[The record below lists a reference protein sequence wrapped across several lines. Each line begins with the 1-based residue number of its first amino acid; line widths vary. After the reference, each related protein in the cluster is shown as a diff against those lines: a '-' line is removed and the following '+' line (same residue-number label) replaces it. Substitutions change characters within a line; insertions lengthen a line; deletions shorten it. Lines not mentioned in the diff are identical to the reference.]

1 MAAQTA
7 AYNQADRVAFDTAPT
22 EHTTQR
28 WFGVFEGQEG
38 PKTLAFEVRAGDGGG
53 RHSQF

>member
-1 MAAQTA
+1 VAAQTA